1 MWKTLHSKK
10 EEQKGVVG
18 HFCKS
23 KVPAAAA
30 TSFKRICQRWE
41 PDQLLSIMCICTM
54 CFAKSSPIW
63 KLMIYE
69 THCFTPNPLV
79 FVYFALAATITA
91 SDGTHVHLP
100 IRREREP
107 YLRASTIY
115 QVEFDK
121 LYLYEIALISLVS
134 RFWIRRKVLIA
145 ELLQIFII
153 SSSIFLNVFIVNP
166 FVKLQES
173 NWTIAQEIWCSPAA
187 TAFAS
192 CWKSG
197 RKKEG
202 SF

>member
-1 MWKTLHSKK
+1 
-10 EEQKGVVG
+10 
-18 HFCKS
+18 
-23 KVPAAAA
+23 
-30 TSFKRICQRWE
+30 
-41 PDQLLSIMCICTM
+41 
-54 CFAKSSPIW
+54 
-63 KLMIYE
+63 MIYE
-69 THCFTPNPLV
+69 TPCFTPNPLV

-115 QVEFDK
+115 QVESDK
-121 LYLYEIALISLVS
+121 LYLYEIAP
-134 RFWIRRKVLIA
+134 IA

-153 SSSIFLNVFIVNP
+153 SSSIFLNLFIVNP
-166 FVKLQES
+166 FVKKLQES

>member
-1 MWKTLHSKK
+1 MRAR
-10 EEQKGVVG
+10 
-18 HFCKS
+18 
-23 KVPAAAA
+23 PAA
-30 TSFKRICQRWE
+30 F
-41 PDQLLSIMCICTM
+41 
-54 CFAKSSPIW
+54 
-63 KLMIYE
+63 
-69 THCFTPNPLV
+69 H
-79 FVYFALAATITA
+79 
-91 SDGTHVHLP
+91 HVHLYNVFRKKLAHLKANDLWDTLFYP
-100 IRREREP
+100 QPSSVCILCTCSNNNSIRWYTCALTHKKREREP

-115 QVEFDK
+115 QVESDK